1 MNRSLVL
8 LLYLLVSLPFT
19 QAHAAKSYHFS
30 FNDVLGTVSGTVEGT
45 IRFDSF
51 SSPTY
56 TGTAIASEIRITSA
70 PGSVPTSSQGLVLTE
85 WTYIPKNTFTI
96 NNGVIVDYQF
106 GAAAAPLSPAENSF
120 CLNNGSVFLFP
131 TTWQCGASENFY
143 GDGTDYVYNSGGIGA
158 VTFAMIT
165 SPPKPSVPVPTLPML
180 GLLSLGG
187 LIGLFGIRKLK
198 K

>member
-1 MNRSLVL
+1 M
-8 LLYLLVSLPFT
+8 
-19 QAHAAKSYHFS
+19 
-30 FNDVLGTVSGTVEGT
+30 SGTVKGT

-70 PGSVPTSSQGLVLTE
+70 PGSVPTSSEGLVLTD

-106 GAAAAPLSPAENSF
+106 GAAAAPLSLAENVF
-120 CLNNGSVFLFP
+120 CLNDGGQFSFP
-131 TTWQCGASENFY
+131 TTWQCAASENYY

-158 VTFAMIT
+158 VTFKMIT
-165 SPPKPSVPVPTLPML
+165 QPPSVPVPTLPLL

-187 LIGLFGIRKLK
+187 LIGFFGLRKLK

>member
-1 MNRSLVL
+1 MKRSSI

-19 QAHAAKSYHFS
+19 QAHAAQSYHFS
-30 FNDVLGTVSGTVEGT
+30 FNDVEGTVSGTVKGT

-70 PGSVPTSSQGLVLTE
+70 PGSVPTPSQGLVLTD

-106 GAAAAPLSPAENSF
+106 GAAVAPLSYAENVF
-120 CLNNGSVFLFP
+120 CLNNDGGPFVFP
-131 TTWQCGASENFY
+131 DKWSCAASENWY

-158 VTFAMIT
+158 VTFTMIT
-165 SPPKPSVPVPTLPML
+165 QPPSVPVPTLPLL

-187 LIGLFGIRKLK
+187 LIGFFGLRKLK